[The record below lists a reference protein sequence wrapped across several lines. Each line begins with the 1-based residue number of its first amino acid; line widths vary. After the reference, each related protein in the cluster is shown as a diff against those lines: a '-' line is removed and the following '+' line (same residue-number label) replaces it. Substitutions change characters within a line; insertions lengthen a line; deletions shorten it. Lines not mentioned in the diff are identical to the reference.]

1 MLTFFIGV
9 LSGFCLALPVGA
21 VALMCINKTLQFG
34 FKSGLA
40 VGLGA
45 AFADAFYALIAIYSL
60 TTISNIFL
68 QNQEIMRIIGGLCL
82 IFISIRMIFSG
93 PVVIETK
100 EVAYSKWS
108 RDIISGFV
116 ITLSNPLTYIGFIA
130 LLSYMHLVFRN
141 FNSDLVLNF
150 SLGAFA
156 GSLIWWLILIEFA
169 RFLKNK
175 VNSTFIK
182 RSNIISGFIILVFG
196 VLVILSTLGNN

>member
-100 EVAYSKWS
+100 EVTYSKWP

-196 VLVILSTLGNN
+196 ALVILSTLGNN

>member
-100 EVAYSKWS
+100 EVSYTKWPK
-108 RDIISGFV
+108 DIISGFV

-141 FNSDLVLNF
+141 FNSQLVLNF
-150 SLGAFA
+150 SLGALV

-182 RSNIISGFIILVFG
+182 RSNIISGFVILGFG

>member
-45 AFADAFYALIAIYSL
+45 VFADAFYALIAIYSL

-100 EVAYSKWS
+100 EVTYSKWP

-141 FNSDLVLNF
+141 FNSELVLNF

-196 VLVILSTLGNN
+196 ALVILSTLGNN

>member
-1 MLTFFIGV
+1 MF
-9 LSGFCLALPVGA
+9 AL
-21 VALMCINKTLQFG
+21 NSDQTSKKTNS
-34 FKSGLA
+34 KSI
-40 VGLGA
+40 
-45 AFADAFYALIAIYSL
+45 F
-60 TTISNIFL
+60 ISNIFL

-100 EVAYSKWS
+100 EVAYSKWPE
-108 RDIISGFV
+108 DIISGFV

-141 FNSDLVLNF
+141 FNSQLVLNF
-150 SLGAFA
+150 SLGALV
-156 GSLIWWLILIEFA
+156 GSLTWWLILIEFA

-182 RSNIISGFIILVFG
+182 RSNIISGFVILGFG

>member
-21 VALMCINKTLQFG
+21 VALMCINKTLLFG

-100 EVAYSKWS
+100 EVSYSKWPQ
-108 RDIISGFV
+108 DIISGFV

-141 FNSDLVLNF
+141 FNSQLVLNF
-150 SLGAFA
+150 SLGALV

-182 RSNIISGFIILVFG
+182 RSNIISGFVILGFG

>member
-45 AFADAFYALIAIYSL
+45 SFADAFYALIAIYSL

-100 EVAYSKWS
+100 EVSYSKWPQ
-108 RDIISGFV
+108 DIISGFV

-141 FNSDLVLNF
+141 FNSQLVLNF
-150 SLGAFA
+150 SLGALV

-182 RSNIISGFIILVFG
+182 RSNIISGFVILGFG

>member
-21 VALMCINKTLQFG
+21 VALKCINKTLQFG

-82 IFISIRMIFSG
+82 IFISIRMISSG

-100 EVAYSKWS
+100 EVAYSKWP

-141 FNSDLVLNF
+141 FNSELVLNF

>member
-21 VALMCINKTLQFG
+21 IALMCINKTLQFG
-34 FKSGLA
+34 IKSGFA
-40 VGLGA
+40 IGFGA
-45 AFADAFYALIAIYSL
+45 ALADAFYALIAIYSL

-100 EVAYSKWS
+100 EVAYSKWPQ
-108 RDIISGFV
+108 DIISGFV

-141 FNSDLVLNF
+141 FDSGLILNF
-150 SLGAFA
+150 SLGAFT
-156 GSLIWWLILIEFA
+156 GSMLWWLMLIEFA
-169 RFLKNK
+169 RFLKNR

-182 RSNIISGFIILVFG
+182 RSNIISGFIILGFG
-196 VLVILSTLGNN
+196 IIVILSTVGNI

>member
-1 MLTFFIGV
+1 MLTFFIGI

-68 QNQEIMRIIGGLCL
+68 QNQEILRIIGGLCL
-82 IFISIRMIFSG
+82 VFISIRMIFSG

-100 EVAYSKWS
+100 EVAYSKWPQ
-108 RDIISGFV
+108 DIISGFV

-130 LLSYMHLVFRN
+130 LLSYIHLAFRN
-141 FNSDLVLNF
+141 FNSELVLNF

-196 VLVILSTLGNN
+196 ALVILSTLGNN

>member
-68 QNQEIMRIIGGLCL
+68 QNQEILRIIGGLCL
-82 IFISIRMIFSG
+82 VFISIRMIFSG

-141 FNSDLVLNF
+141 FNSELVLNF

>member
-1 MLTFFIGV
+1 MLTFFIGA

-21 VALMCINKTLQFG
+21 VAILCINKTLQFG

-68 QNQEIMRIIGGLCL
+68 QNQEILRIIGGLCL

-100 EVAYSKWS
+100 EVAYSKWPQ
-108 RDIISGFV
+108 DIISGFV

-141 FNSDLVLNF
+141 FNSELVLNF

-196 VLVILSTLGNN
+196 ALVILSTLGNN

>member
-93 PVVIETK
+93 TVVIETK
-100 EVAYSKWS
+100 EVSYSKWPQ
-108 RDIISGFV
+108 DIISGFV

-141 FNSDLVLNF
+141 FNSQLVLNF
-150 SLGAFA
+150 SLGALV

-182 RSNIISGFIILVFG
+182 RSNVISGFVILGFG

>member
-1 MLTFFIGV
+1 
-9 LSGFCLALPVGA
+9 
-21 VALMCINKTLQFG
+21 
-34 FKSGLA
+34 
-40 VGLGA
+40 
-45 AFADAFYALIAIYSL
+45 
-60 TTISNIFL
+60 
-68 QNQEIMRIIGGLCL
+68 MRIIGGLCL

-100 EVAYSKWS
+100 EVVYSKWP

-196 VLVILSTLGNN
+196 ALVILSTLGNN